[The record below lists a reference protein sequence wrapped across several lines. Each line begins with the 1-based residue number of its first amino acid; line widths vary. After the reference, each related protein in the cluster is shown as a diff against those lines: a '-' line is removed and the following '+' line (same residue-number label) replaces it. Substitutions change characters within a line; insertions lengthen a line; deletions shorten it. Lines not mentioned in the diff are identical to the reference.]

1 MRQDSR
7 SAPVFV
13 SRFPPILRMYSRQKP
28 IAACRLTP
36 ERPVTADIEN
46 RFLQIRVAHYARS
59 VNGARSVEW
68 DIERDVLRG
77 RSLDF
82 SRKFLPDG
90 LSLIDRL
97 EFLRPAEALRL
108 SQLQGR
114 TYAALLAR
122 LERVIGATVLLRARV
137 QVFDDRTAV
146 ESLVRFA
153 NDELKHRELFSRLEL
168 LMGDGMAAGY
178 ALHPNTVQ
186 FAAGMLDRSA
196 WSLLALACQV
206 ELVAQAHYE
215 QAFESHVDLCPLFKD
230 VFRFHGLDE
239 RQHALLDELE
249 WTAVHNAIAK
259 AERDQAV
266 DDFIALIATF
276 DGVLRAQA
284 RADAHYYLR
293 TGDRRF
299 SGIEASCLEST
310 LLAAT
315 RWQFI
320 VSGMQHV
327 HFRHVLTSLTTAEQR
342 ARITAALQS
351 VSQA

>member
-1 MRQDSR
+1 M
-7 SAPVFV
+7 
-13 SRFPPILRMYSRQKP
+13 
-28 IAACRLTP
+28 
-36 ERPVTADIEN
+36 TADIEN
-46 RFLQIRVAHYARS
+46 RSLQSRVARRARTLD
-59 VNGARSVEW
+59 GARGLEW

-90 LSLIDRL
+90 LSLLDRL
-97 EFLRPAEALRL
+97 DFLRPAEALRL

-137 QVFDDRTAV
+137 QVFDDKTAV

-153 NDELKHRELFSRLEL
+153 NDELKHRELFRRLEL
-168 LMGDGMAAGY
+168 LMGDGMPTGY
-178 ALHPNTVQ
+178 ALPAHTLQ

-196 WSLLALACQV
+196 WSLLALACQI

-215 QAFESHVDLCPLFKD
+215 QAFDSHDDLCPLFKD

-239 RQHALLDELE
+239 RQHALVDELE
-249 WTAVHNAIAK
+249 WKAVHNAFTQT
-259 AERDQAV
+259 ERDQAV

-284 RADAHYYLR
+284 RADAHYYLQV
-293 TGDRRF
+293 GDRRF
-299 SGIEASCLEST
+299 SRVEASCLEST

-327 HFRHVLTSLTTAEQR
+327 HFRHLLTSLTTAEQG
-342 ARITAALQS
+342 ARIASALQP
-351 VSQA
+351 VMQA